1 MVLLIIL
8 AVVAID
14 VLFYSAKHLA
24 QTAFNLQ
31 PGDRLVITGG
41 QTNGRSGNTNL
52 IKIETV

>member
-1 MVLLIIL
+1 MLSD
-8 AVVAID
+8 AYDSID